1 MTFLSQVDQ
10 RQTSPLDTA
19 LNKVRDALI
28 GDNEFI
34 ETPFGPRKITY
45 ADYTASGRSLSFIE
59 EFITQKVMPFYANTH
74 TEATVTGR
82 QTSAYRENARQII
95 ADACH
100 ANEDDVVLFCGA
112 GATGAVDKLIRIL
125 TLAHNLNDSDT
136 VIFIGPY
143 EHHSNELP
151 WRESG
156 AKVVRIKEAINGGI
170 CLQDLET
177 QLKAHQT
184 ISLKIG
190 SFSAASNVTG
200 IIQEQDAVAALL
212 HQHQA
217 LSFWDFAAGA
227 PYMAIKMNSSQQEAN
242 KDALFFSPHKLVGGP
257 GTPGVLII
265 KRALLTNDKPS
276 TVGGGTVSFVSRDK
290 HTFLAPGERSEEA
303 GTPAIIE
310 SIRAGLA
317 FKVKSDIGDDAIET
331 LEEQWSAMIKQKF
344 DSNEAIDVLGNPNA
358 KRLSITSFRVKTE
371 FGYMHHGLV
380 VSLLNDLF
388 GIQMRAGCSCAGP
401 YGHDLLDIDEATSQ
415 ELVAL
420 IAQDKRF
427 KPGWVRFNLNYFI
440 AEQEAEF
447 ILNAI
452 EFVAEHGLRLMSLYE
467 YDQTTD
473 LWLYQGKKADTLEL
487 GAGLDALM
495 AEQASVTPSTVLLSI
510 EEKQALWQR
519 YLEEAQSTLAT
530 TPSMPSYER
539 NNGTPALAS
548 ALRDFVAKEDFIYP

>member
-1 MTFLSQVDQ
+1 MTLSTQQNTKLTMALESV
-10 RQTSPLDTA
+10 RQG
-19 LNKVRDALI
+19 LI
-28 GDNEFI
+28 GDSEFI
-34 ETPFGPRKITY
+34 ETPFGSRKITY

-59 EFITQKVMPFYANTH
+59 SFITQKVMPFYANTH

-82 QTSAYRENARQII
+82 QTSAYREDARQLI
-95 ADACH
+95 ASACH
-100 ANEDDVVLFCGA
+100 ANKDDVVLFCGS
-112 GATGAVDKLIRIL
+112 GATAAVDKLIRIL

-156 AKVVRIKEAINGGI
+156 AKVVRIKEAQDGGI
-170 CLQDLET
+170 CLNDLES
-177 QLKAHQT
+177 QLQAYKNT
-184 ISLKIG
+184 TLKIG

-227 PYMAIKMNSSQQEAN
+227 PYMKVAMNSDVEGAD

-265 KRALLTNDKPS
+265 KRALLTNDRPS
-276 TVGGGTVSFVSRDK
+276 TVGGGTVSFVSRDN

-317 FKVKSDIGDDAIET
+317 FKVKSDIGDNAIEA
-331 LEEQWSAMIKQKF
+331 LEEKWSNLIKQKF
-344 DSNEAIDVLGNPNA
+344 DSNNAIEVLGNPNA
-358 KRLSITSFRVKTE
+358 KRLSITSFRVKTK
-371 FGYMHHGLV
+371 FGYLHHGLV

-401 YGHDLLDIDEATSQ
+401 YGHDLLNIDEETSL
-415 ELVAL
+415 ELVDL

-440 AEQEAEF
+440 AEEEAEF
-447 ILNAI
+447 ILKAI

-467 YDQTTD
+467 YDQSTD
-473 LWLYQGKKADTLEL
+473 LWLYAGKKAEVMSLSL
-487 GAGLDALM
+487 GLDSLM
-495 AEQASVTPSTVLLSI
+495 QATNSNPDQVELLSI
-510 EEKQALWQR
+510 QAKDDLWQA
-519 YLEEAQSTLAT
+519 YLNQAESLVKSAPLVPQYVLNTET
-530 TPSMPSYER
+530 T
-539 NNGTPALAS
+539 ALAS
-548 ALRDFVAKEDFIYP
+548 KHRDFVAKEDFLY

>member
-1 MTFLSQVDQ
+1 MSLLAQQTQDNQLNLVLDKI
-10 RQTSPLDTA
+10 RQG
-19 LNKVRDALI
+19 LI
-28 GDNEFI
+28 GDSEFI
-34 ETPFGPRKITY
+34 ETPFGERKITY
-45 ADYTASGRSLSFIE
+45 ADYTASGRSLGFIE
-59 EFITQKVMPFYANTH
+59 QFISQKVMPFYANTH

-82 QTSAYRENARQII
+82 QTSAYREDARQLI
-95 ADACH
+95 ADACQ
-100 ANEDDVVLFCGA
+100 ANDDDVVLFCGA
-112 GATGAVDKLIRIL
+112 GATAAVDKLIRIL
-125 TLAHNLNDSDT
+125 TLAHNLNSSDT

-156 AKVVRIKEAINGGI
+156 AEVVRIKEAANGGI
-170 CLQDLET
+170 CLKDLET
-177 QLKAHQT
+177 QLVAHQNV
-184 ISLKIG
+184 SLKIG

-227 PYMAIKMNSSQQEAN
+227 PYMAIKMNGETTNTN

-265 KRALLTNDKPS
+265 KRALLTNDRPS
-276 TVGGGTVSFVSRDK
+276 TVGGGTVSFVSRDN

-317 FKVKSDIGDDAIET
+317 FKIKADVGDEAIEA
-331 LEEQWSAMIKQKF
+331 LEEKWSNLIKHTF
-344 DSNEAIDVLGNPNA
+344 ASNAAIDVLGNPNA

-371 FGYMHHGLV
+371 FGYLHHGLV

-401 YGHDLLDIDEATSQ
+401 YGHDLLSIDEQTSL
-415 ELVAL
+415 ELVDL

-440 AEQEAEF
+440 EEPEARF
-447 ILNAI
+447 ILQAI
-452 EFVAEHGLRLMSLYE
+452 EFVAEHGLKLMALYE
-467 YDQTTD
+467 YDQVTD
-473 LWLYQGKKADTLEL
+473 LWLYKGQKANVFSLSEGLET
-487 GAGLDALM
+487 LM
-495 AEQASVTPSTVLLSI
+495 ATQTQQPQVNVLSI
-510 EEKQALWQR
+510 EAKKDLWSS
-519 YLEEAQSTLAT
+519 YFAMAKKTVEIAQQPLSL
-530 TPSMPSYER
+530 
-539 NNGTPALAS
+539 L
-548 ALRDFVAKEDFIYP
+548 L

>member
-1 MTFLSQVDQ
+1 MSLLAQQTQDNQLNLVLDKI
-10 RQTSPLDTA
+10 RQG
-19 LNKVRDALI
+19 LI
-28 GDNEFI
+28 GDSEFI
-34 ETPFGPRKITY
+34 ETPFGERKITY
-45 ADYTASGRSLSFIE
+45 ADYTASGRSLGFIE
-59 EFITQKVMPFYANTH
+59 QFISQKVMPFYANTH

-82 QTSAYRENARQII
+82 QTSAYREDARQLI
-95 ADACH
+95 ADACQ
-100 ANEDDVVLFCGA
+100 ANDDDVVLFCGA
-112 GATGAVDKLIRIL
+112 GATAAVDKLIRIL
-125 TLAHNLNDSDT
+125 TLAHNLNSSDT

-156 AKVVRIKEAINGGI
+156 AEVVRIKEAANGGI
-170 CLQDLET
+170 CLKDLET
-177 QLKAHQT
+177 QLVAHQNV
-184 ISLKIG
+184 SLKIG

-227 PYMAIKMNSSQQEAN
+227 PYMAIKMNGETTNTN

-265 KRALLTNDKPS
+265 KRALLTNDRPS
-276 TVGGGTVSFVSRDK
+276 TVGGGTVSFVSRDN

-317 FKVKSDIGDDAIET
+317 FKIKADVGDEAIEA
-331 LEEQWSAMIKQKF
+331 LEEKWSNLIKHTF
-344 DSNEAIDVLGNPNA
+344 ASNAAIDVLGNPNA

-371 FGYMHHGLV
+371 FGYLHHGLV

-401 YGHDLLDIDEATSQ
+401 YGHDLLNIDEQTSL
-415 ELVAL
+415 ELVDL

-440 AEQEAEF
+440 EEPEARF
-447 ILNAI
+447 ILQAI
-452 EFVAEHGLRLMSLYE
+452 EFVAEHGLKLMALYE
-467 YDQTTD
+467 YDQVTD
-473 LWLYQGKKADTLEL
+473 LWLYKGQKANVFSLSEGLET
-487 GAGLDALM
+487 LM
-495 AEQASVTPSTVLLSI
+495 ATQTQQPQVNVLSI
-510 EEKQALWQR
+510 EAKQDLWSS
-519 YLEEAQSTLAT
+519 YFAMAKKTVET
-530 TPSMPSYER
+530 TPEIPDYEVSSA
-539 NNGTPALAS
+539 TAALSS
-548 ALRDFVAKEDFIYP
+548 ALRDFVAKEDFRYL

>member
-1 MTFLSQVDQ
+1 MTLLTQQ
-10 RQTSPLDTA
+10 EQPQTSALELA
-19 LNKVRDALI
+19 LNKVRQALI

-34 ETPFGPRKITY
+34 DTPFGARKITY

-59 EFITQKVMPFYANTH
+59 QFITQKVMPFYANTH

-82 QTSAYRENARQII
+82 QTSAYREDARLLI
-95 ADACH
+95 ANACH
-100 ANEDDVVLFCGA
+100 ANQDDVVLFCGA

-125 TLAHNLNDSDT
+125 TLAHNLNDTDT

-156 AKVVRIKEAINGGI
+156 AKVVRIKEAKKGGI
-170 CLQDLET
+170 CLTDLET
-177 QLKAHQT
+177 QLADHQH

-200 IIQEQDAVAALL
+200 IIQEQDAVATLL
-212 HQHQA
+212 HKYQA

-227 PYMAIKMNSSQQEAN
+227 PYMAIKMNAEAENAN
-242 KDALFFSPHKLVGGP
+242 KDAIFFSPHKLVGGP

-265 KRALLTNDKPS
+265 KRALLTNDRPS
-276 TVGGGTVSFVSRDK
+276 TVGGGTVSFVSRDN

-317 FKVKSDIGDDAIET
+317 FKVKADIGDDAIET
-331 LEEQWSAMIKQKF
+331 LEEKWSDLIKQKF
-344 DSNEAIDVLGNPNA
+344 EFNDAIDVLGNPHA

-371 FGYMHHGLV
+371 FGYLHHGLV

-401 YGHDLLDIDEATSQ
+401 YGHDLLNIDETTSLK
-415 ELVAL
+415 LVDL

-447 ILNAI
+447 IIQAI
-452 EFVAEHGLRLMSLYE
+452 EFVALNGLRLMSLYE
-467 YDQTTD
+467 YDQATD
-473 LWLYQGKKADTLEL
+473 LWLYQGQKASALDLAE
-487 GAGLDALM
+487 GLDAM
-495 AEQASVTPSTVLLSI
+495 MAQEAEQMVEAQQLSI
-510 EEKQALWQR
+510 EEKQALWQN
-519 YLEEAQSTLAT
+519 YLVEANQTLDAAPST
-530 TPSMPSYER
+530 PEYER
-539 NNGTPALAS
+539 SNSTVALAS
-548 ALRDFVAKEDFIYP
+548 ELRDFVAKEDFISA

>member
-1 MTFLSQVDQ
+1 MTLSTQQNTKLTMALESV
-10 RQTSPLDTA
+10 RQG
-19 LNKVRDALI
+19 LI
-28 GDNEFI
+28 GDSEFI
-34 ETPFGPRKITY
+34 ETPFGSRKITY

-59 EFITQKVMPFYANTH
+59 SFITQKVMPFYANTH

-82 QTSAYRENARQII
+82 QTSAYREDARQLI
-95 ADACH
+95 ASACH
-100 ANEDDVVLFCGA
+100 ATKDDVVLFCGS
-112 GATGAVDKLIRIL
+112 GATAAVDKLIRIL

-156 AKVVRIKEAINGGI
+156 AKVVRIKEAQDGGI
-170 CLQDLET
+170 CLNDLET
-177 QLKAHQT
+177 QLQAHQNT
-184 ISLKIG
+184 SLKIG

-227 PYMAIKMNSSQQEAN
+227 PYMKVAMNSDVVGAN

-265 KRALLTNDKPS
+265 KRALLTNDRPS
-276 TVGGGTVSFVSRDK
+276 TVGGGTVSFVSRDN

-317 FKVKSDIGDDAIET
+317 FKVKSDIGDDAIEA
-331 LEEQWSAMIKQKF
+331 LEEKWSDLIKQKF
-344 DSNEAIDVLGNPNA
+344 DNNNAIEVLGNPNA

-371 FGYMHHGLV
+371 FGYLHHGLV

-401 YGHDLLDIDEATSQ
+401 YGHDLLNIDEQTSL
-415 ELVAL
+415 ELVDL

-440 AEQEAEF
+440 AEEEAEF
-447 ILNAI
+447 ILQAI
-452 EFVAEHGLRLMSLYE
+452 EFVAKHGLRLMSLYE

-473 LWLYQGKKADTLEL
+473 LWLYEGKKAEVMSLSL
-487 GAGLDALM
+487 GLDSLM
-495 AEQASVTPSTVLLSI
+495 HAPNSGSSQI
-510 EEKQALWQR
+510 EILDIRAKHDLWQG
-519 YLEEAQSTLAT
+519 YLNEALSLVESAPQIPQYEANTGTL
-530 TPSMPSYER
+530 
-539 NNGTPALAS
+539 ALAS
-548 ALRDFVAKEDFIYP
+548 KHRDFVAKEDFVY

>member
-1 MTFLSQVDQ
+1 MALLAQQEQAETN
-10 RQTSPLDTA
+10 TLDLA
-19 LNKVRDALI
+19 LNKVRQALI
-28 GDNEFI
+28 GDSEFI
-34 ETPFGPRKITY
+34 ETPFGARKITY

-59 EFITQKVMPFYANTH
+59 QFIVQKVMPFYANTH

-82 QTSAYRENARQII
+82 QTSAYREDARQLI
-95 ADACH
+95 ANACH
-100 ANEDDVVLFCGA
+100 ATKDDVVLFCGA

-125 TLAHNLNDSDT
+125 TLAHNLNTSDT

-156 AKVVRIKEAINGGI
+156 AKVVRIKEADNGGI
-170 CLQDLET
+170 CLADLEA
-177 QLKAHQT
+177 QLTSHQH

-212 HQHQA
+212 HKHQA

-227 PYMAIKMNSSQQEAN
+227 PYMAIKMNVEADNAN

-265 KRALLTNDKPS
+265 KRALLTNDRPS
-276 TVGGGTVSFVSRDK
+276 TVGGGTVSFVSRDN

-317 FKVKSDIGDDAIET
+317 FKVKADIGDEAIET
-331 LEEQWSAMIKQKF
+331 LEEKWSDLIKQKF
-344 DSNEAIDVLGNPNA
+344 EFNESIDVLGNPNA

-371 FGYMHHGLV
+371 FGYLHHGLV

-401 YGHDLLDIDEATSQ
+401 YGHDLLNIDEQTSLK
-415 ELVAL
+415 LVDL

-447 ILNAI
+447 ILQAI
-452 EFVAEHGLRLMSLYE
+452 EFVATHGLRLMSLYE
-467 YDQTTD
+467 YDQNSD
-473 LWLYQGKKADTLEL
+473 LWLYQGQKALALDLATGLEAMMSSATDTTVSNAEY
-487 GAGLDALM
+487 LD
-495 AEQASVTPSTVLLSI
+495 I
-510 EEKQALWQR
+510 ETKQSLWQG
-519 YLEEAQSTLAT
+519 YLAEAQTTLDMAPM
-530 TPSMPSYER
+530 TPNYEPSHA
-539 NNGTPALAS
+539 TPALAS
-548 ALRDFVAKEDFIYP
+548 NLRDFVAKEDFS

>member
-1 MTFLSQVDQ
+1 MTLSTQQNTKLTMVLESV
-10 RQTSPLDTA
+10 RQG
-19 LNKVRDALI
+19 LI
-28 GDNEFI
+28 GDSEFI
-34 ETPFGPRKITY
+34 ETPFGSRKITY

-59 EFITQKVMPFYANTH
+59 SFITQKVMPFYANTH

-82 QTSAYRENARQII
+82 QTSAYREDARQLI
-95 ADACH
+95 ASACH
-100 ANEDDVVLFCGA
+100 ANKDDVVLFCGS
-112 GATGAVDKLIRIL
+112 GATAAVDKLIRIL

-156 AKVVRIKEAINGGI
+156 AKVVRIKEAQDGGI
-170 CLQDLET
+170 CLNDLES
-177 QLKAHQT
+177 QLQAYKNT
-184 ISLKIG
+184 TLKIG

-227 PYMAIKMNSSQQEAN
+227 PYMKVAMNSDVEGAD

-265 KRALLTNDKPS
+265 KRALLTNDRPS
-276 TVGGGTVSFVSRDK
+276 TVGGGTVSFVSRDN

-317 FKVKSDIGDDAIET
+317 FKVKSDIGDNAIEA
-331 LEEQWSAMIKQKF
+331 LEEKWSDLIKQKF
-344 DSNEAIDVLGNPNA
+344 DNNNAIEVLGNPNA
-358 KRLSITSFRVKTE
+358 KRLSITSFRVKTK
-371 FGYMHHGLV
+371 FGYLHHGLV

-401 YGHDLLDIDEATSQ
+401 YGHDLLNIDEQTSL
-415 ELVAL
+415 ELVDL

-440 AEQEAEF
+440 AEEEAEF
-447 ILNAI
+447 ILKAI

-467 YDQTTD
+467 YDQSTD
-473 LWLYQGKKADTLEL
+473 LWLYAGKKAEVMSLSL
-487 GAGLDALM
+487 GLDSLM
-495 AEQASVTPSTVLLSI
+495 QATNSNSDQVELLSI
-510 EEKQALWQR
+510 QAKDDLWQA
-519 YLEEAQSTLAT
+519 YLNQAESLVKSAPLVPQYVLNTGT
-530 TPSMPSYER
+530 T
-539 NNGTPALAS
+539 ALAS
-548 ALRDFVAKEDFIYP
+548 KHRDFVAKEDFLY

>member
-1 MTFLSQVDQ
+1 MSLLAQQTQDNQLNLVLDKI
-10 RQTSPLDTA
+10 RQG
-19 LNKVRDALI
+19 LI
-28 GDNEFI
+28 GDSEFI
-34 ETPFGPRKITY
+34 ETPFGERKITY
-45 ADYTASGRSLSFIE
+45 ADYTASGRSLGFIE
-59 EFITQKVMPFYANTH
+59 QFISQKVMPFYANTH

-82 QTSAYRENARQII
+82 QTSAYREDARQLI
-95 ADACH
+95 ADACQ
-100 ANEDDVVLFCGA
+100 ASDDDVVLFCGA
-112 GATGAVDKLIRIL
+112 GATAAVDKLIRIL
-125 TLAHNLNDSDT
+125 TLAHNLNSSDT

-156 AKVVRIKEAINGGI
+156 AEVVRIKEAVNGGI
-170 CLQDLET
+170 CLKDLET
-177 QLKAHQT
+177 QLVAHQNV
-184 ISLKIG
+184 SLKIG

-227 PYMAIKMNSSQQEAN
+227 PYMAIKMNGETTNTN

-265 KRALLTNDKPS
+265 KRALLTNDRPS
-276 TVGGGTVSFVSRDK
+276 TVGGGTVSFVSRDN

-317 FKVKSDIGDDAIET
+317 FKIKADVGDEAIEA
-331 LEEQWSAMIKQKF
+331 LEEKWSNLIKHTF
-344 DSNEAIDVLGNPNA
+344 ASNAAIDVLGNPNA

-371 FGYMHHGLV
+371 FGYLHHGLV

-401 YGHDLLDIDEATSQ
+401 YGHDLLNIDEQTSL
-415 ELVAL
+415 ELVDL

-440 AEQEAEF
+440 EEPEARF
-447 ILNAI
+447 ILQAI
-452 EFVAEHGLRLMSLYE
+452 EFVAEHGLKLMALYE
-467 YDQTTD
+467 YDQVTD
-473 LWLYQGKKADTLEL
+473 LWLYKGQKANVFSLSEGLET
-487 GAGLDALM
+487 LM
-495 AEQASVTPSTVLLSI
+495 ATQTQQPQVNVLSI
-510 EEKQALWQR
+510 EAKQDLWSSYFAMAKKTVETAPEIPHYEASSATAAL
-519 YLEEAQSTLAT
+519 S
-530 TPSMPSYER
+530 
-539 NNGTPALAS
+539 S
-548 ALRDFVAKEDFIYP
+548 ALRDFVAKEDFRYL

>member
-1 MTFLSQVDQ
+1 MTLSTQQNTKLTMALESV
-10 RQTSPLDTA
+10 RQG
-19 LNKVRDALI
+19 LI
-28 GDNEFI
+28 GDSEFI
-34 ETPFGPRKITY
+34 ETPFGSRKITY

-59 EFITQKVMPFYANTH
+59 SFITQKVMPFYANTH

-82 QTSAYRENARQII
+82 QTSAYREDARQLI
-95 ADACH
+95 ASACH
-100 ANEDDVVLFCGA
+100 ATKDDVVLFCGS
-112 GATGAVDKLIRIL
+112 GATAAVDKLIRIL

-156 AKVVRIKEAINGGI
+156 AKVVRIKEAQDGGI
-170 CLQDLET
+170 CLNDLET
-177 QLKAHQT
+177 QLQAHQNT
-184 ISLKIG
+184 PLKIG

-227 PYMAIKMNSSQQEAN
+227 PYMKVAMNSDVVGAN

-265 KRALLTNDKPS
+265 KRALLTNDRPS
-276 TVGGGTVSFVSRDK
+276 TVGGGTVSFVSRDN

-317 FKVKSDIGDDAIET
+317 FKVKSDIGDDAIEA
-331 LEEQWSAMIKQKF
+331 LEEKWSDLIKQKF
-344 DSNEAIDVLGNPNA
+344 DNNNAIEVLGNPNA

-371 FGYMHHGLV
+371 FGYLHHGLV

-401 YGHDLLDIDEATSQ
+401 YGHDLLNIDEQTSL
-415 ELVAL
+415 ELVDL

-440 AEQEAEF
+440 AEEEAEF
-447 ILNAI
+447 ILQAI
-452 EFVAEHGLRLMSLYE
+452 EFVAKHGLRLMSLYE

-473 LWLYQGKKADTLEL
+473 LWLYKGKKAEVMSLSL
-487 GAGLDALM
+487 GLDSLM
-495 AEQASVTPSTVLLSI
+495 HAPNLGSSQI
-510 EEKQALWQR
+510 EILDIRAKHNLWQG
-519 YLEEAQSTLAT
+519 YLNEALSLVESAPQIPQYEANTGTL
-530 TPSMPSYER
+530 
-539 NNGTPALAS
+539 ALAS
-548 ALRDFVAKEDFIYP
+548 KHRDFVAKEDFVY

>member
-1 MTFLSQVDQ
+1 MTLLTQQ
-10 RQTSPLDTA
+10 EQPQTSVLELA
-19 LNKVRDALI
+19 LNKVRQALI

-34 ETPFGPRKITY
+34 DTPFGARKITY

-59 EFITQKVMPFYANTH
+59 QFITQKVMPFYANTH

-82 QTSAYRENARQII
+82 QTSAYREDARRLI
-95 ADACH
+95 ANACH
-100 ANEDDVVLFCGA
+100 ATQDDVVLFCGA
-112 GATGAVDKLIRIL
+112 GATAAVDKLIRIL
-125 TLAHNLNDSDT
+125 TLAHNLNDTDT

-156 AKVVRIKEAINGGI
+156 AKVVRIKEAQNGGI
-170 CLQDLET
+170 CLADLET
-177 QLKAHQT
+177 QLTAHQD

-200 IIQEQDAVAALL
+200 IIQEQDAVATLL
-212 HQHQA
+212 HKYQA

-227 PYMAIKMNSSQQEAN
+227 PYMAIKMNAEAESAN
-242 KDALFFSPHKLVGGP
+242 KDAIFFSPHKLVGGP

-265 KRALLTNDKPS
+265 KRALLTNDRPS
-276 TVGGGTVSFVSRDK
+276 TVGGGTVSFVSRDN

-317 FKVKSDIGDDAIET
+317 FKVKADIGDDAIET
-331 LEEQWSAMIKQKF
+331 LEEKWSDLIKQKF
-344 DSNEAIDVLGNPNA
+344 EFNDAIDVLGNAHA

-371 FGYMHHGLV
+371 FGYLHHGLV

-401 YGHDLLDIDEATSQ
+401 YGHDLLNIDEATSLK
-415 ELVAL
+415 LVDL

-447 ILNAI
+447 ILQAI
-452 EFVAEHGLRLMSLYE
+452 EFVALHGLRLMSLYE
-467 YDQTTD
+467 YDQVTD
-473 LWLYQGKKADTLEL
+473 LWLYQGQKTSALDLAE
-487 GAGLDALM
+487 GLDAMM
-495 AEQASVTPSTVLLSI
+495 AQDAKQIVEAQQLSI
-510 EEKQALWQR
+510 DEKQGLWQR
-519 YLEEAQSTLAT
+519 YLVEASQTLDAA
-530 TPSMPSYER
+530 PSMPKYER
-539 NNGTPALAS
+539 SNGTPALAS
-548 ALRDFVAKEDFIYP
+548 NLRDFVAKEDFISI

>member
-1 MTFLSQVDQ
+1 MTHLNQQDQ
-10 RQTSPLDTA
+10 TNTRA
-19 LNKVRDALI
+19 LNLALDKVRQALI

-34 ETPFGPRKITY
+34 DTPFGARKITY

-59 EFITQKVMPFYANTH
+59 QFITQKVMPFYANTH

-82 QTSAYRENARQII
+82 QTSAYREEARQLI
-95 ADACH
+95 ANACH
-100 ANEDDVVLFCGA
+100 ATTDDVVLFCGA

-125 TLAHNLNDSDT
+125 TLAHNLNESDT

-156 AKVVRIKEAINGGI
+156 AKVVRIKEAQNGGI
-170 CLQDLET
+170 CLHDLEA
-177 QLKAHQT
+177 QLLTHKD

-200 IIQEQDAVAALL
+200 IIQEQDAVATLL

-227 PYMAIKMNSSQQEAN
+227 PYMAIKMNAETESAN

-265 KRALLTNDKPS
+265 KRALLTNDRPS
-276 TVGGGTVSFVSRDK
+276 TVGGGTVSFVSRDN

-317 FKVKSDIGDDAIET
+317 FKVKADIGDDAIEA
-331 LEEQWSAMIKQKF
+331 LEDKWSDLIKQKF
-344 DSNEAIDVLGNPNA
+344 DSNDAIDVLGNPNA

-371 FGYMHHGLV
+371 FGYLHHGLV

-401 YGHDLLDIDEATSQ
+401 YGHDLLNFDEQTSLK
-415 ELVAL
+415 LVDL
-420 IAQDKRF
+420 IAKDKRF

-440 AEQEAEF
+440 VEQEADF
-447 ILNAI
+447 ILQAI
-452 EFVAEHGLRLMSLYE
+452 EFVAEHGLRLMSLYQ

-473 LWLYQGKKADTLEL
+473 LWLYQGQKAAVLGLSSGLET
-487 GAGLDALM
+487 LM
-495 AEQASVTPSTVLLSI
+495 ADDEISSTSVEQLGT
-510 EEKQALWQR
+510 EEKQGLWQA
-519 YLEEAQSTLAT
+519 YLDEAQHTLEGAPT
-530 TPSMPSYER
+530 MPKYER
-539 NNGTPALAS
+539 SNSTPALAS
-548 ALRDFVAKEDFIYP
+548 QLRDFVAKEDFI

>member
-1 MTFLSQVDQ
+1 MTLLAPHKQADLNLALEQV
-10 RQTSPLDTA
+10 RQ
-19 LNKVRDALI
+19 ALI

-34 ETPFGPRKITY
+34 ETPFGARKITY

-59 EFITQKVMPFYANTH
+59 QFITQKVMPFYANTH

-82 QTSAYRENARQII
+82 QTSAYREDARHLI
-95 ADACH
+95 ANACH
-100 ANEDDVVLFCGA
+100 ANQDDVVLFCGA

-125 TLAHNLNDSDT
+125 TLAHNLNESDS

-156 AKVVRIKEAINGGI
+156 AKVIRIKEAQDGGI
-170 CLQDLET
+170 CLKDLEKNLIEY
-177 QLKAHQT
+177 QG

-200 IIQEQDAVAALL
+200 IIQEQDTVAALL
-212 HQHQA
+212 HKYNA

-227 PYMAIKMNSSQQEAN
+227 PYMAIKMNSEQEDAN

-265 KRALLTNDKPS
+265 KRALLTNDRPS
-276 TVGGGTVSFVSRDK
+276 TVGGGTVSFVSRDN

-317 FKVKSDIGDDAIET
+317 FKVKADIGDDAIEA
-331 LEEQWSAMIKQKF
+331 LEEQWSALIKQTF
-344 DSNEAIDVLGNPNA
+344 DANDAIDVLGNPNA

-371 FGYMHHGLV
+371 FGYLHHGLV

-401 YGHDLLDIDEATSQ
+401 YGHDLLNIDEQTSLQ
-415 ELVAL
+415 LVDL

-440 AEQEAEF
+440 AEDEAKF

-452 EFVAEHGLRLMSLYE
+452 EFVAKHGLRLMSLYQ
-467 YDQTTD
+467 YDQVTD
-473 LWLYQGKKADTLEL
+473 LWLYQGKKADVFNLSE
-487 GAGLDALM
+487 GLDALM
-495 AEQASVTPSTVLLSI
+495 NKPLSSSPQAEELDITA
-510 EEKQALWQR
+510 KKALWDS
-519 YLEEAQSTLAT
+519 YLSLAHKTLEAA
-530 TPSMPSYER
+530 PSVPNYVRSQA
-539 NNGTPALAS
+539 TPALAS
-548 ALRDFVAKEDFIYP
+548 ELRDFVAKEDFIN

>member
-1 MTFLSQVDQ
+1 MSLLAQQTQDNQLNLVLDKI
-10 RQTSPLDTA
+10 RQG
-19 LNKVRDALI
+19 LI
-28 GDNEFI
+28 GDSEFI
-34 ETPFGPRKITY
+34 ETPFGERKITY
-45 ADYTASGRSLSFIE
+45 ADYTASGRSLGFIE
-59 EFITQKVMPFYANTH
+59 QFISQKVMPFYANTH

-82 QTSAYRENARQII
+82 QTSAYREDARQLI
-95 ADACH
+95 ADACQ
-100 ANEDDVVLFCGA
+100 ANDDDVVLFCGA
-112 GATGAVDKLIRIL
+112 GATAAVDKLIRIL
-125 TLAHNLNDSDT
+125 TLAHNLNSSDT

-156 AKVVRIKEAINGGI
+156 AEVVRIKEATNGGI
-170 CLQDLET
+170 CLKDLET
-177 QLKAHQT
+177 QLVAHQNV
-184 ISLKIG
+184 SLKIG

-227 PYMAIKMNSSQQEAN
+227 PYMAIKMNGETTNKN

-265 KRALLTNDKPS
+265 KRALLTNDRPS
-276 TVGGGTVSFVSRDK
+276 TVGGGTVSFVSRDN

-317 FKVKSDIGDDAIET
+317 FKIKADVGDEAIEA
-331 LEEQWSAMIKQKF
+331 LEEKWSNLIKHTF
-344 DSNEAIDVLGNPNA
+344 ASNAAIDVLGNPNA

-371 FGYMHHGLV
+371 FGYLHHGLV

-401 YGHDLLDIDEATSQ
+401 YGHDLLNIDEQTSL
-415 ELVAL
+415 ELVDL

-440 AEQEAEF
+440 EEPEARF
-447 ILNAI
+447 ILQAI
-452 EFVAEHGLRLMSLYE
+452 EFVAEHGLKLMALYE
-467 YDQTTD
+467 YDQVTD
-473 LWLYQGKKADTLEL
+473 LWLYKGQKANVFSLSEGLET
-487 GAGLDALM
+487 LM
-495 AEQASVTPSTVLLSI
+495 ATQTQQPQVNVLSI
-510 EEKQALWQR
+510 EAKQDLWSS
-519 YLEEAQSTLAT
+519 YFAMAKKTVET
-530 TPSMPSYER
+530 TPEIPHYEASSA
-539 NNGTPALAS
+539 TAALSS
-548 ALRDFVAKEDFIYP
+548 ALRDFVAKEDFRYL

>member
-1 MTFLSQVDQ
+1 MTLLAQQ
-10 RQTSPLDTA
+10 EQPQTSTLELA
-19 LNKVRDALI
+19 LNKVRQALI
-28 GDNEFI
+28 GDSEFI
-34 ETPFGPRKITY
+34 ETPFGARKITY

-59 EFITQKVMPFYANTH
+59 QFIIQKVMPFYANTH
-74 TEATVTGR
+74 TEATITGR
-82 QTSAYRENARQII
+82 QTSAYREDARQLI
-95 ADACH
+95 ANACH
-100 ANEDDVVLFCGA
+100 ATKGDVVLFCGA

-125 TLAHNLNDSDT
+125 TLAHNLNVSDT

-156 AKVVRIKEAINGGI
+156 AKVVRIKEAHNGGI
-170 CLQDLET
+170 CLADLDA
-177 QLKAHQT
+177 QLTSHQHL
-184 ISLKIG
+184 SLKIG

-212 HQHQA
+212 HEHHA

-227 PYMAIKMNSSQQEAN
+227 PYMAIKMNVESENAN
-242 KDALFFSPHKLVGGP
+242 KDAIFFSPHKLVGGP

-265 KRALLTNDKPS
+265 KRALLTNDRPS
-276 TVGGGTVSFVSRDK
+276 TVGGGTVSFVSRDN

-317 FKVKSDIGDDAIET
+317 FKVKADIGDDAIET
-331 LEEQWSAMIKQKF
+331 LEEKWSDLIKQKF
-344 DSNEAIDVLGNPNA
+344 EFNESIDVLGNPNA

-371 FGYMHHGLV
+371 FGYLHHGLV

-401 YGHDLLDIDEATSQ
+401 YGHDLLNIDEQTSLK
-415 ELVAL
+415 LVDL

-447 ILNAI
+447 ILQAV
-452 EFVAEHGLRLMSLYE
+452 EFVATHGLRLMSLYE
-467 YDQTTD
+467 YDQSTD
-473 LWLYQGKKADTLEL
+473 LWLYQGQKASVLDL
-487 GAGLDALM
+487 GAGLDAIM
-495 AEQASVTPSTVLLSI
+495 SQEIGVHTVSDTELLSI
-510 EEKQALWQR
+510 EEKQDLWQT
-519 YLEEAQSTLAT
+519 YLTEAQSTLDMAPMTPKYARSHAT
-530 TPSMPSYER
+530 Q
-539 NNGTPALAS
+539 ALAS
-548 ALRDFVAKEDFIYP
+548 KLRDFVAKEDFI

>member
-1 MTFLSQVDQ
+1 MTLSTQQNTKLTMALESV
-10 RQTSPLDTA
+10 RQG
-19 LNKVRDALI
+19 LI
-28 GDNEFI
+28 GDSEFI
-34 ETPFGPRKITY
+34 ETPFGSRKITY

-59 EFITQKVMPFYANTH
+59 SFITQKVMPFYANTH

-82 QTSAYRENARQII
+82 QTSAYREDARQLI
-95 ADACH
+95 ASACH
-100 ANEDDVVLFCGA
+100 ANKDDVVLFCGS
-112 GATGAVDKLIRIL
+112 GATAAVDKLIRIL

-156 AKVVRIKEAINGGI
+156 AKVVRIKEAQDGGI
-170 CLQDLET
+170 CLNDLES
-177 QLKAHQT
+177 QLQAYKNT
-184 ISLKIG
+184 TLKIG

-227 PYMAIKMNSSQQEAN
+227 PYMKVAMNSDVEGAD

-265 KRALLTNDKPS
+265 KRALLTNDRPS
-276 TVGGGTVSFVSRDK
+276 TVGGGTVSFVSRDN

-317 FKVKSDIGDDAIET
+317 FKVKSDIGDNAIEA
-331 LEEQWSAMIKQKF
+331 LEEKWSDLIKQKF
-344 DSNEAIDVLGNPNA
+344 DNNNAIEVLGNPNA
-358 KRLSITSFRVKTE
+358 KRLSITSFRVKTK
-371 FGYMHHGLV
+371 FGYLHHGLV

-401 YGHDLLDIDEATSQ
+401 YGHDLLNIDEQTSL
-415 ELVAL
+415 ELVDL

-440 AEQEAEF
+440 AEEEAEF
-447 ILNAI
+447 ILKAI

-467 YDQTTD
+467 YDQSTD
-473 LWLYQGKKADTLEL
+473 LWLYAGKKAEVMSLSL
-487 GAGLDALM
+487 GLDSLM
-495 AEQASVTPSTVLLSI
+495 QATNSNPDQVELLNI
-510 EEKQALWQR
+510 QAKDDLWQA
-519 YLEEAQSTLAT
+519 YLNQAESLVKSAPLVPQYVLNTGT
-530 TPSMPSYER
+530 T
-539 NNGTPALAS
+539 ALAS
-548 ALRDFVAKEDFIYP
+548 KHRDFVAKEDFLY

>member
-1 MTFLSQVDQ
+1 MTLSTQQ
-10 RQTSPLDTA
+10 NTKLTTA
-19 LNKVRDALI
+19 LESVRQGLI
-28 GDNEFI
+28 GDSEFI
-34 ETPFGPRKITY
+34 ETPFGSRKITY

-59 EFITQKVMPFYANTH
+59 SFITQKVMPFYANTH

-82 QTSAYRENARQII
+82 QTSAYREDARQLI
-95 ADACH
+95 ASTCH
-100 ANEDDVVLFCGA
+100 ATKDDVVLFCGS
-112 GATGAVDKLIRIL
+112 GATAAVDKLIRIL

-156 AKVVRIKEAINGGI
+156 AKVVRIKEAKDGGI
-170 CLQDLET
+170 CLNDLET
-177 QLKAHQT
+177 QLQAHQNT
-184 ISLKIG
+184 SLKIG

-227 PYMAIKMNSSQQEAN
+227 PYMKVAMNSDVVGAN

-265 KRALLTNDKPS
+265 KRALLTNDRPS
-276 TVGGGTVSFVSRDK
+276 TVGGGTVSFVSRDN

-317 FKVKSDIGDDAIET
+317 FKVKSDIGDDAIEA
-331 LEEQWSAMIKQKF
+331 LEEKWSDLIKQKF
-344 DSNEAIDVLGNPNA
+344 DNNNAIEVLGNPNA

-371 FGYMHHGLV
+371 FGYLHHGLV

-401 YGHDLLDIDEATSQ
+401 YGHDLLNIDEQTSL
-415 ELVAL
+415 EFVDL

-440 AEQEAEF
+440 AEEEAEF
-447 ILNAI
+447 ILQAI
-452 EFVAEHGLRLMSLYE
+452 EFVAKHGLRLMSLYE

-473 LWLYQGKKADTLEL
+473 LWLYEGKKAEVMSLSL
-487 GAGLDALM
+487 GLDSLM
-495 AEQASVTPSTVLLSI
+495 HAPNLGSSQI
-510 EEKQALWQR
+510 EILDIRAKHDLWQG
-519 YLEEAQSTLAT
+519 YLNEALSLVESAPQIPQYEANTGTL
-530 TPSMPSYER
+530 
-539 NNGTPALAS
+539 ALAS
-548 ALRDFVAKEDFIYP
+548 KHRDFVAKEDFVY